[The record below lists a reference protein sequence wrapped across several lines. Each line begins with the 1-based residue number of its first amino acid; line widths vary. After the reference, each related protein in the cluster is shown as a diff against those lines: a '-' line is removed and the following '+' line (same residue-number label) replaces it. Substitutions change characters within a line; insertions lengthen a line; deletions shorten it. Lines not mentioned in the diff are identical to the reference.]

1 MADNHADTPFL
12 GRLMLLNPRLHRKQR
27 PGQGALGRGGDDE
40 WLVLEKAEGERLAD
54 LRGPGH
60 YLTAARALA
69 SFHTRAAGW
78 LADSAPPSRA
88 LQNAVEDLTVTLP
101 GLASSALT
109 ATRRRTADGTSAG
122 ADLSLLGQVEE
133 LTHHR
138 LPDLIPDVQRFPI
151 ALIHGDCHS
160 GNLFLTG
167 DGRLSL
173 IDWSSAGLGP
183 GLLDLAALLDVAE
196 RTGDPSDP
204 PGEVRRA
211 YFEALP
217 PIWRAAYGDP
227 ERAWDLMGVVRAL
240 LELRWFAA
248 TGEDFAERVHREL
261 RIVERNL
268 SRL

>member
-1 MADNHADTPFL
+1 MDFLKDLAIRVVGVTELRDWSESRVIRVEGEREGRPVTLYCKLARSGADRELAVYHFAAAHPGFPA
-12 GRLMLLNPRLHRKQR
+12 PRSFFVED
-27 PGQGALGRGGDDE
+27 GDDE

-78 LADSAPPSRA
+78 LADSDPPSQA
-88 LQNAVEDLTVTLP
+88 LQAAIEDLTATLP
-101 GLASSALT
+101 GLAASALA
-109 ATRRRTADGTSAG
+109 ATRRRAADGTSAG

-138 LPDLIPDVQRFPI
+138 LPDVIPDIQRFPI

-183 GLLDLAALLDVAE
+183 GLLDL
-196 RTGDPSDP
+196 
-204 PGEVRRA
+204 
-211 YFEALP
+211 
-217 PIWRAAYGDP
+217 
-227 ERAWDLMGVVRAL
+227 
-240 LELRWFAA
+240 
-248 TGEDFAERVHREL
+248 
-261 RIVERNL
+261 
-268 SRL
+268 